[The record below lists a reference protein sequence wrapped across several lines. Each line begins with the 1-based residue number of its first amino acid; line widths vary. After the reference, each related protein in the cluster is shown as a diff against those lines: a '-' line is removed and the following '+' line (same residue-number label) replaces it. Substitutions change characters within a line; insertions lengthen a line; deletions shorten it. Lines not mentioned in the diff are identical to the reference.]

1 VEEGG
6 GMVVGAGTSV
16 TVRVTGE
23 TRAAARE
30 LAEKLDVPITQVLA
44 DAIEVYRRKVFWDEF
59 NAAVERL
66 QADPQAWAEE
76 LAERKVW
83 DRTLKDGMEP
93 EEWTD
98 ADFIVPP
105 GA

>member
-1 VEEGG
+1 
-6 GMVVGAGTSV
+6 MAAGADVSV

-44 DAIEVYRRKVFWDEF
+44 DAVEVYQRKVFWDEF

-76 LAERKVW
+76 LSERRLW
-83 DRTLKDGMEP
+83 DGTLKDGLEP